1 LPLAPLLSPA
11 PATAAACP
19 DGDPAADELLV
30 APTPVAAEADPPLDP
45 PPEDPPDD
53 ELDPDPD
60 EPLAG
65 CDVTEEET
73 VGAGCDGTVTVGFVT
88 LGTLTDG
95 TVTDGVVTPT
105 EGTVTDG
112 TVTVGEGSSGDALL
126 ASGSIAT
133 AANIPRAAAAVAR
146 ANPVRRP
153 ERERPGT
160 TRGSSLIRGLHL
172 HLPGIGH

>member
-1 LPLAPLLSPA
+1 L
-11 PATAAACP
+11 
-19 DGDPAADELLV
+19 
-30 APTPVAAEADPPLDP
+30 AAEADPPLDAGLDP

-65 CDVTEEET
+65 CDVAEEET
-73 VGAGCDGTVTVGFVT
+73 VGTGSDGTVAVGFVK
-88 LGTLTDG
+88 LGTLPDG
-95 TVTDGVVTPT
+95 TGTVTVTDGVVTPT

-133 AANIPRAAAAVAR
+133 AANIPRAAAAAAR

-160 TRGSSLIRGLHL
+160 TRWSSLIRGLHL